1 MRQLFLSFRGFSL
14 VLMMLLCAIAIA
26 PNAAA
31 QAGWRTGASLPSAVP
46 DAVVARD
53 GSQLYVMSGALG
65 AGMRPFFELYDL
77 RDDSWRPLTPIP
89 RLASRFAIAADK
101 GRVFVT
107 GGIDAN
113 TRPSINN
120 AASDAPS
127 DVLWIYAPET
137 ALWIRLGTLPT
148 PRAGHVSVAF
158 DNQLFVLGG
167 IGAHGARV
175 DSYGL
180 ASGQWK
186 SWPMPMLAVVSN
198 AAHVK
203 FGEELVLAGGTDKN
217 GHDVSIV
224 QAFNMKTGKWRRLPD
239 LPIASSGGA
248 LVALNGRLHY
258 LGGYSQS
265 QQKVHNSHLRLDKNK
280 WQKQAA
286 MPQGRH
292 QMGAAA
298 YGNRLVLIGGALGGG
313 FYALFTGSDNVSIFE
328 P

>member
-1 MRQLFLSFRGFSL
+1 MDKNMTRIILPALLLLLTAL
-14 VLMMLLCAIAIA
+14 VQPTPAL
-26 PNAAA
+26 
-31 QAGWRTGASLPSAVP
+31 AGWRIGVSLPNALP
-46 DAVVARD
+46 DAVVARA
-53 GSQLYVMSGALG
+53 GNQLYVMSGALG
-65 AGMRPFFELYDL
+65 AGMRPFFELYDM

-113 TRPSINN
+113 SAIN
-120 AASDAPS
+120 DA
-127 DVLWIYAPET
+127 LWIYAPET
-137 ALWIRLGTLPT
+137 AIWINLGKMPA
-148 PRAGHVSVAF
+148 PRAGHASAGF
-158 DNQLFVLGG
+158 NNQLFIVGG
-167 IGAHGARV
+167 IGKNAARV
-175 DSYGL
+175 ESYGL
-180 ASGQWK
+180 ANGQWK
-186 SWPMPMLAVVSN
+186 IWPQPMLARVAD
-198 AAHVK
+198 AAHVIL
-203 FGEELVLAGGTDKN
+203 GDELVLAGGIDAA
-217 GHDVSIV
+217 GRDVAIV
-224 QAFNMKTGKWRRLPD
+224 QAFNMQSGQWRRLPD
-239 LPIASSGGA
+239 LPIAASGGA
-248 LVALNGRLHY
+248 LVALGGRLHY

-298 YGNRLVLIGGALGGG
+298 YGNRLVLIGGAVGGG